1 MEPTTQEILTQLTRI
16 NKKITKLQ
24 DDIKEIKK
32 TQNLLYSTPS
42 NFGQIAK
49 TFSGT
54 EIQSHADTKI
64 QDSSVTKRNA
74 VELRPSRVIL
84 DQLSALNESPPF
96 LHNLIHLSYYH
107 TNFLIVDSSF
117 LPYRG
122 LYLNDITILGDNDY
136 IALPFLLTDYPIFD
150 MTFQSTSLYIN
161 EYEWFEKLH
170 AYVITKDKMIQ
181 QVRSIE
187 YNSLNVHIP
196 YSQRVKVTLEP
207 ITVSLEEMLIVGKG
221 KEVPIL
227 NVQCNVLAL
236 RKDAHEQTLLMLL
249 LRVFL
254 YSKAKDYLL
263 DNQHDLNRN
272 FELIEV
278 SKHLTRLEQSTMM
291 INGLR
296 LSTELFN
303 LSLSEMGFALHDLGD
318 DRFALSMS
326 HLFQERLNYLQGN
339 RIDAT
344 KVTHILSEQC
354 LYYSTDLDVEILS
367 PMSSK
372 MRKVR
377 VFGLLVTE
385 FDLVD
390 GQNMLHLMR
399 PKVSDRVRNYR
410 KLLQAAQEANP
421 RYNGNFHLV
430 ELNDKLGDAIHL
442 HDIDFVIKRDEE
454 NFRAQLSRSI
464 KVTNIKLAGGYYTF
478 SPKSISRF
486 IDLFFIYP
494 QMLPYAT
501 ELNREYQIGITKRQ
515 VVRVDGLE
523 FRSLIDSVEPERICT
538 GKFTMV
544 QLNLEDGSTVSAL
557 RLRIPFEVNHEQ
569 MLVERYHHYSLNNS
583 QELKAV
589 DSFILDECL
598 SNATL
603 IEHGWNFYTYDGE
616 PWARDIKLEITCRG
630 IVPTVLPI
638 LTIPDGFTTWTQ
650 QYDLE
655 YQQTVNV
662 ISSLIYRSSV
672 HDVDIHEVKRLL
684 EDVTNLVNHLVTAVN
699 GLEKAFNNLQSKLHD
714 SMQVPWWK
722 KVLQGLVMVAGLV
735 GTIVFPFSLPIAI
748 GLISGSTIV
757 QVGLMFADGDYL
769 AGGIQLAGVLI
780 GLGIGYYSFRK
791 ATSASY
797 PIVNLEEARIIAP
810 NEQIPGIENQ
820 NTDGMWIEVK
830 PLNILNNKMED
841 VGKFMIK
848 NTKGLLRT
856 LMKFDNAPVHAR
868 VRSQTTR
875 VSNGKTVRTTIV
887 SGVTDGMPYLSHVN
901 PRPGIYE
908 LFEVFE
914 NGQFINGWTAENA
927 PIGGRFEDLG
937 KSIQGLLIE
946 GVGTDG
952 EFQSLMRSWPHLAP
966 DERAIAM
973 NDAQDY
979 IRKSQQ
985 MYTELSYSR
994 IPISFDESLV
1004 RNVSNVFAKH
1014 TGIYE
1019 LIGLGS
1025 PSGPNNCQTYSKELR
1040 DFFAKGA
1047 LRQNKLNNTSF
1058 LNDLMDAFDNSVQF
1072 KHVYTPGLLKQSSF
1086 IRSSLSVSPTSA

>member
-1 MEPTTQEILTQLTRI
+1 M
-16 NKKITKLQ
+16 
-24 DDIKEIKK
+24 
-32 TQNLLYSTPS
+32 
-42 NFGQIAK
+42 
-49 TFSGT
+49 
-54 EIQSHADTKI
+54 
-64 QDSSVTKRNA
+64 
-74 VELRPSRVIL
+74 
-84 DQLSALNESPPF
+84 
-96 LHNLIHLSYYH
+96 
-107 TNFLIVDSSF
+107 DSSF

-122 LYLNDITILGDNDY
+122 LYLNDVSTLNDTDY

-161 EYEWFEKLH
+161 EHEWFEKLH

-187 YNSLNVHIP
+187 YKSSNVFVP
-196 YSQRVKVTLEP
+196 QNRRVDVVLEP
-207 ITVSLEEMLIVGKG
+207 ITVSLEEMLIVGRGKG
-221 KEVPIL
+221 IPIL
-227 NVQCNVLAL
+227 NVQCNMLAL
-236 RKDAHEQTLLMLL
+236 KKDAHEQTLLMLL

-263 DNQHDLNRN
+263 DNQHDINRN
-272 FELIEV
+272 HELIEV

-296 LSTELFN
+296 LPTESFK

-318 DRFALSMS
+318 DRFALALSS
-326 HLFQERLNYLQGN
+326 IFHERVNYLQGN
-339 RIDAT
+339 RIDAA
-344 KVTHILSEQC
+344 KVTHVLSEAC
-354 LYYSTDLDVEILS
+354 LHYSTDLDVEILS

-372 MRKVR
+372 MRKIR

-385 FDLVD
+385 FDLSV
-390 GQNMLHLMR
+390 GQNVLHFIK
-399 PKVSDRVRNYR
+399 PKASERVRSYK
-410 KLLQAAQEANP
+410 KLLQAAQQADP
-421 RYNGNFHLV
+421 MYNEDFHLV
-430 ELNDKLGDAIHL
+430 EFSNKLGETSHL
-442 HDIDFVIKRDEE
+442 HDVDFNIRKDDD
-454 NFRAQLSRSI
+454 NFRAQLPKDFI
-464 KVTNIKLAGGYYTF
+464 ATNMKLAGGYYTF
-478 SPKSISRF
+478 PPDTISRF

-494 QMLPYAT
+494 QMLPYST
-501 ELNREYQIGITKRQ
+501 ELNREYQIGITKNEI
-515 VVRVDGLE
+515 VRVDGYGFE
-523 FRSLIDSVEPERICT
+523 SLIDSIEPERICN
-538 GKFTMV
+538 GRFTMV
-544 QLNLEDGSTVSAL
+544 ELNLEDGSTVSAL
-557 RLRIPFEVNHEQ
+557 RLRISLETNDDQ
-569 MLVERYHHYSLNNS
+569 MLVERYHHYSLNDS
-583 QELKAV
+583 YELKV
-589 DSFILDECL
+589 IDSSILDDCL
-598 SNATL
+598 NNATL

-616 PWARDIKLEITCRG
+616 PWARDVKLEITCHG
-630 IVPTVLPI
+630 IIPVVLPI

-672 HDVDIHEVKRLL
+672 HDVDIYEVKRLL

-714 SMQVPWWK
+714 SMKVPWWK
-722 KVLQGLVMVAGLV
+722 KVLQGLVMVAGLA

-791 ATSASY
+791 ANSSSY
-797 PIVNLEEARIIAP
+797 PIVNLEEARVIAP
-810 NEQIPGIENQ
+810 NEQIPGIETQ

-868 VRSQTTR
+868 IKSQTTR
-875 VSNGKTVRTTIV
+875 VSEGKTVRTTIV
-887 SGVTDGMPYLSHVN
+887 TGVTDGMPYLSHVN

-908 LFEVFE
+908 LFEIFKD
-914 NGQFINGWTAENA
+914 GKFINGWTKENV
-927 PIGGRFEDLG
+927 PVGGRFQDLG

-952 EFQSLMRSWPHLAP
+952 EFQTLMRSWPHLAP

-985 MYTELSYSR
+985 MYTELPYSR

-1047 LRQNKLNNTSF
+1047 LRQNKLNNTTF
-1058 LNDLMDAFDNSVQF
+1058 LNDLMDAFDSSVQF
-1072 KHVYTPGLLKQSSF
+1072 KHIYTPGLRKQP
-1086 IRSSLSVSPTSA
+1086 RVERLSLSMSPVSA